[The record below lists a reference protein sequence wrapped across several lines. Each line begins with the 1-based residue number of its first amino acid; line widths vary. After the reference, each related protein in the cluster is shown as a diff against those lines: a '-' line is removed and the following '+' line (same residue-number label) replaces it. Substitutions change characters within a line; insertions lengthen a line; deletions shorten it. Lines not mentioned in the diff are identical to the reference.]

1 MSLQI
6 MQEGLKRAMITEH
19 IFGQL
24 PDGTDVIAYDMSS
37 ETGLSTVILSYGA
50 TLQSLRLPC
59 GLDVVLGFD
68 NLEGYLGN
76 HPYFGAAIG
85 RVANRIGG
93 AKIKVEGVSYPLS
106 ANEGRHTLHGG
117 AQGFNRANWTGDI
130 HDDVLTLKHISPDGD
145 QGFPG
150 RVESEFEFT
159 LQGSTLSITMR
170 AKSDKTTPINLTH
183 HSYFNLT
190 NGGQN
195 ICDDHRLEVLADEFT
210 PMDNGLPTGA
220 FKSVD
225 DTAFDFR
232 VARPLSRLNPLD
244 HNFIRRGF
252 SNRSDIKKVA
262 KLWST
267 ATGNKVIICSN
278 QPCLQVYTGEFMP
291 HITGKKGVEYAPFH
305 GVTIEPQ
312 GFVDSL
318 NHADFPDEILEQG
331 SMYTQT
337 IRYTFRTERII

>member
-1 MSLQI
+1 
-6 MQEGLKRAMITEH
+6 MITER

-24 PDGTDVIAYDMSS
+24 PDETDVIAYDMSS
-37 ETGLSTVILSYGA
+37 ETGLSAAILSYGA
-50 TLQSLRLPC
+50 TLQSLRLPS

-68 NLEGYLGN
+68 DLEGYLGP

-93 AKIKVEGVSYPLS
+93 AKIEVEDVSYPLS
-106 ANEGRHTLHGG
+106 ANEGDNTLHGG

-130 HDDVLTLKHISPDGD
+130 KGDVLNLKHISPDGD

-150 RVESEFEFT
+150 RVESEYEFK

-170 AKSDKTTPINLTH
+170 AQSNKTTPINLTY

-190 NGGQN
+190 NGGQSA
-195 ICDDHRLEVLADEFT
+195 CDDHRLEVLADEFT
-210 PMDNGLPTGA
+210 PMDNGLPTGEI
-220 FKSVD
+220 KSVD
-225 DTAFDFR
+225 DTAYDFR
-232 VARPLSRLNPLD
+232 AARLLSAQTPLD
-244 HNFIRRGF
+244 HNYIRRNF
-252 SNRSDIKKVA
+252 NNRSDIKKIA
-262 KLWST
+262 KLSSIT
-267 ATGNKVIICSN
+267 TGNKVIICSN
-278 QPCLQVYTGEFMP
+278 QPCMQVYSGGFIP
-291 HITGKKGVEYAPFH
+291 HITGKKGVEYGPFH

-331 SMYTQT
+331 SVYTRT
-337 IRYTFRTERII
+337 IRYTFRTLKT